1 MEKLWK
7 AGILWQ
13 GGEKRRLYLAIH
25 WSNLGFIG
33 VVIIRMINPGALMCI
48 CVYFKCQMIFSGT
61 LFLGG
66 LTTELENSV
75 MDA

>member
-13 GGEKRRLYLAIH
+13 GDEKRRFYLAIH

-33 VVIIRMINPGALMCI
+33 VVIIRIIRPGALMCI
-48 CVYFKCQMIFSGT
+48 CPMC
-61 LFLGG
+61 LF
-66 LTTELENSV
+66 
-75 MDA
+75 